1 MKVLFWGTPE
11 FALPTLAALLGEGHH
26 VVGVVTQPDRP
37 AGRGRALSAPPVKE
51 MALEEGLPVLQP
63 ERARGEELLTQ
74 LRALEPDVSVVAAY
88 GQFLP
93 TEVLDLPR
101 HGTLNVHPSL
111 LPELRGAAPVQWALI
126 RGLERT
132 GVSVMRLVEKMD
144 AGPVLLQVVEPIHPE
159 ESASDL
165 MGRLSEIGAE
175 AMVEALALLEAGEL
189 SAVEQDES
197 RVTFAPSLE
206 RDDCRLDWTRP
217 ARENARWIRGLA
229 DSPGAWTMHRGQV
242 LKLFRPR
249 VADGEEGGAPGTILQ
264 VRPDDPERGLLVAC
278 GEGALWLGEVKPSGK
293 RRMPAAD
300 WVRGRGAAEGERLDG
315 EA

>member
-11 FALPTLAALLGEGHH
+11 FALPALAALLGEGHH

-51 MALEEGLPVLQP
+51 VALEEGLPVLQP
-63 ERARGEELLTQ
+63 ERARGEEFLGQ

-93 TEVLDLPR
+93 TEVLDLPP

-144 AGPVLLQVVEPIHPE
+144 AGPVLFQVIEPIHSE
-159 ESASDL
+159 ESASEL
-165 MGRLSEIGAE
+165 AARLSEIGAE
-175 AMVEALALLEAGEL
+175 ALVETLALLEAGEIR
-189 SAVEQDES
+189 AVEQDES

-206 RDDCRLDWTRP
+206 RDDCRMDWTLP
-217 ARENARWIRGLA
+217 SVENGRWIRGLA
-229 DSPGAWTMHRGQV
+229 DVPGAWTLHRGQV

-249 VADGEEGGAPGTILQ
+249 LAEGEEGGAPGTILD
-264 VRPDDPERGLLVAC
+264 VRPDDPEKGLLVAC
-278 GEGALWLGEVKPSGK
+278 GEGALWVREVKPSGK
-293 RRMPAAD
+293 HRMSAAE
-300 WVRGRGAAEGERLDG
+300 WVRGRAAEPGERLDG